1 MPKYFHTL
9 FQLNRIREFDLEN
22 TGNLSLDLW
31 SLAAEGSLL
40 SRISKFGLN
49 INREFAART
58 CSLATEG
65 TQEFQPLKKNTLNY
79 STRNSVS
86 VPNILSRCD
95 YYMSKCN
102 HTLSTFYPTIFSKET
117 FDITKLT
124 IIFAA
129 HFVEKHLDIEIQ

>member
-22 TGNLSLDLW
+22 TGNLSLDLR

-40 SRISKFGLN
+40 SRISEFGLN
-49 INREFAART
+49 INREFKIPTA
-58 CSLATEG
+58 E
-65 TQEFQPLKKNTLNY
+65 KNSLNY
-79 STRNSVS
+79 STRISVS